1 MFMGNLVHR
10 AGFSFMSEQGRR
22 ENRRVIRLSLDK
34 PLKVLLT
41 SIGGTVRY
49 EMQTRNVS
57 YTGFFLDFEKPGR
70 FPFTPAS
77 IMEIWLDIGDQTLFF
92 NGKMVRKVMPGEPG
106 SDITGPGIAVRI
118 VQIDT
123 KTENA
128 LKEFVDKS
136 VETSE
141 EVGGPPQSKT
151 A

>member
-1 MFMGNLVHR
+1 
-10 AGFSFMSEQGRR
+10 MSEQSRR
-22 ENRRVIRLSLDK
+22 ENRRVVRLKLK
-34 PLKVLLT
+34 QPLKVLLT

-77 IMEIWLDIGDQTLFF
+77 IMEIWLDLGDQTIFF

-106 SDITGPGIAVRI
+106 SENTGPGIAVRI

-123 KTENA
+123 KTESI
-128 LKEFVDKS
+128 LKEFVDKTLEDQDKGS
-136 VETSE
+136 SE
-141 EVGGPPQSKT
+141 GVPQVTKS
-151 A
+151 AS

>member
-1 MFMGNLVHR
+1 MFIGDWSIER
-10 AGFSFMSEQGRR
+10 GFSFMSEQGRR

-49 EMQTRNVS
+49 EMKTRNVS

-106 SDITGPGIAVRI
+106 SEITGPGIAVRI

-136 VETSE
+136 IETSE
-141 EVGGPPQSKT
+141 EVGGPQPKT

>member
-1 MFMGNLVHR
+1 
-10 AGFSFMSEQGRR
+10 MSEQGRR
-22 ENRRVIRLSLDK
+22 ENRRVIRLALEK

-106 SDITGPGIAVRI
+106 SEITGPGIAVRI

-136 VETSE
+136 VDTSE
-141 EVGGPPQSKT
+141 EVGGPAPQPKS